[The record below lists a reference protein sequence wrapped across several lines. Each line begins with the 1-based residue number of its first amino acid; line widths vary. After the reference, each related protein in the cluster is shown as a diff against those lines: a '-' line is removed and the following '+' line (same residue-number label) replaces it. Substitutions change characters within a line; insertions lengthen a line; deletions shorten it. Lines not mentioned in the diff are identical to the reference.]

1 MTGEQQTQPEPDDK
15 DWTWVLV
22 RRCDECGFAAGEV
35 PRHDLV
41 SLAAEVGRRWDAT
54 WAAAADADPT
64 RRPRPAVWSPLEY
77 ACHVR
82 DVYDLAVF
90 RTALMREQD
99 DPVFANWDQD
109 ATALESD
116 YGSTDPAALAPAL
129 ASSARAYER
138 ALATVR
144 DEEWSRPGRRSN
156 GSVFTVDS
164 FTRYVLHDLAHHLTD
179 VTGARWS

>member
-1 MTGEQQTQPEPDDK
+1 MTIEPDTK
-15 DWTWVLV
+15 DWTWVLDAP
-22 RRCDECGFAAGEV
+22 CPECGFDARVFTRA
-35 PRHDLV
+35 DLAPTV
-41 SLAAEVGRRWDAT
+41 EANALGWVRVLAAPDAR
-54 WAAAADADPT
+54 
-64 RRPRPAVWSPLEY
+64 RRPAPTTWSPLEY
-77 ACHVR
+77 GCHVR
-82 DVYDLAVF
+82 DVHRIFAERVRLMLA
-90 RTALMREQD
+90 ED